1 METLKGLIEKG
12 IAEEG
17 YVEKASENN
26 LDSKTANKGRNNYT
40 KYSRDIDSLGL
51 MGCQG
56 QPWCC
61 TFQFWLEVQEFGL
74 ETALKHWN
82 MTKKSYVGY

>member
-1 METLKGLIEKG
+1 MDYARTGKYNRYHEGGISMGALKGLIEKG
-12 IAEEG
+12 IAEDG
-17 YVEKASENN
+17 YIEKASNKN
-26 LDSKTANKGRNNYT
+26 LDSKTANKGTNNYT

-61 TFQFWLEVQEFGL
+61 TFQFWLEVQ
-74 ETALKHWN
+74 
-82 MTKKSYVGY
+82 